1 VTPSRCPG
9 SDVWHP
15 AAVATQRDFPL
26 RSVLADGG
34 HVSKAAVT
42 RFHEVI
48 SKFANYG
55 GYSNNNRP
63 VQPLNGRVV
72 KLRHAHNRHHH

>member
-1 VTPSRCPG
+1 
-9 SDVWHP
+9 
-15 AAVATQRDFPL
+15 
-26 RSVLADGG
+26 
-34 HVSKAAVT
+34 VT

-55 GYSNNNRP
+55 GYPNNNRP

-72 KLRHAHNRHHH
+72 KLRRAGNSHH